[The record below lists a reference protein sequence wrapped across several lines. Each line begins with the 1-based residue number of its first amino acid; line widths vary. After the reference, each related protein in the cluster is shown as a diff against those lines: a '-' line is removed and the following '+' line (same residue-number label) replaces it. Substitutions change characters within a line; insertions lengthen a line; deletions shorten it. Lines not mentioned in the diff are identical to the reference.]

1 VRRRAFITLLGSVA
15 VVGPL
20 ATHAQQPERIPRI
33 GVLLFGGEREFT
45 VLVHAFTT
53 GMAERG
59 YQDGKKIQAQSEA

>member
-1 VRRRAFITLLGSVA
+1 LYGA

-33 GVLLFGGEREFT
+33 GVLFLAARENSLSF
-45 VLVHAFTT
+45 VHAFTT